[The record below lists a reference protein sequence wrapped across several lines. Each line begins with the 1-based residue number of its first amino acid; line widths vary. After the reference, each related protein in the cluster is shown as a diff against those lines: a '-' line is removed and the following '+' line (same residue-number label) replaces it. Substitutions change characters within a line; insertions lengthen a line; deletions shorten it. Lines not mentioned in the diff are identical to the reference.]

1 MQSKESWGG
10 EKEWKNTRRRIFF
23 WKRVLET
30 DNFSTRQKP
39 FGNKR
44 TKRHSWEWTLHVGRT
59 TGNFFCQDVEKP
71 SGVMRRNVVYRC
83 YEFPFPPR
91 LTKLFP
97 TCFRLSRVLLFPCCR
112 HSFISVL
119 VFRCLNRWLRL
130 CFVNN
135 TTKQTLED
143 PNLLF
148 QGSKKLLRPISRVLP
163 FQLKN
168 TAHINSDRTRD
179 TNWTEPKRS
188 DSQSACD
195 MLSLSN

>member
-10 EKEWKNTRRRIFF
+10 GKEWKNTRRRIFF

-91 LTKLFP
+91 P
-97 TCFRLSRVLLFPCCR
+97 
-112 HSFISVL
+112 
-119 VFRCLNRWLRL
+119 
-130 CFVNN
+130 
-135 TTKQTLED
+135 TKQTLED

-163 FQLKN
+163 LQLKN
-168 TAHINSDRTRD
+168 TTHINSDRTRD

-195 MLSLSN
+195 MLSLGN